1 MKRLFASLLTLSALS
16 LAPAC
21 GGDGD
26 KGNPPVD
33 PNPNPSDTQA
43 DVSSNITQDTTW
55 KAGVTYT
62 LKKYIFVESG
72 TLTIEPGTRI
82 LGDQGSA
89 LIVTR
94 NAKIHAVGTA
104 QAPIVFTSSQ
114 PEGSRAAGDWGGVVL
129 LGKGRINVSGGENT
143 VEGFF
148 SSGNNP
154 LTTYGG
160 GANPNDAHDCGK
172 LNYVRIE
179 FAGFELSEDNELNGL
194 TVAGCGSDT
203 DLDYIQVHKG
213 ADDGVEFFGGSAPLK
228 HAVVT
233 QADDDSLD
241 YDLGYNGK
249 IQFFIAQQNAV
260 VGNRGI
266 EASGNKNN
274 NAATPLSAPEIWN
287 ATFIGS
293 GRPPGT
299 SPAQQGLVFNTGA
312 GGKLNN
318 VIVAHFADLAV
329 DVDGTASAALW
340 NAATPELYLRN
351 TFFWNNRG
359 DQVSIPAAPNPTV
372 DAGGNIT
379 NPDVSNFNEPER
391 VLASGLNNRVVD
403 PLLADALN
411 LTAPDFTPVA
421 GSPAL
426 NPDAAATPP
435 AGFDTSARFVGA
447 VGPTNWLAGWT
458 AFPEN

>member
-16 LAPAC
+16 LTSAC
-21 GGDGD
+21 GDD
-26 KGNPPVD
+26 DNTPN
-33 PNPNPSDTQA
+33 NPNPPPTDTTEN
-43 DVSSNITQDTTW
+43 VSANITQDTTW

-62 LKKYIFVESG
+62 LKNYIFVESG

-89 LIVTR
+89 LIITR

-104 QAPIVFTSSQ
+104 QAPIVFTSSR
-114 PEGSRAAGDWGGVVL
+114 PEGSREPGNWGGVVL
-129 LGKGRINVSGGENT
+129 LGKGRINVAGGENT

-148 SSGNNP
+148 ASGNNP
-154 LTTYGG
+154 LTQYGG
-160 GANPNDAHDCGK
+160 GANPDDAHDCGK
-172 LNYVRIE
+172 LNYARIE

-203 DLDYIQVHKG
+203 DLDYIQVHMG
-213 ADDGVEFFGGSAPLK
+213 ADDGVEFFGGSANLK

-260 VGNRGI
+260 VGNFGI
-266 EASGNKNN
+266 EASGNKND
-274 NAATPLSAPEIWN
+274 NAATPRSAPEIWN

-293 GRPPGT
+293 GRPAGT
-299 SPAQQGLVFNTGA
+299 SPAQSGMVFNTGA

-329 DVDGTASAALW
+329 DVSGTASAALW

-359 DQVSIPAAPNPTV
+359 DTVSIPAAPNPTV

-391 VLASGLNNRVVD
+391 VLASALNNRVVD
-403 PLLADALN
+403 PQLTDATH
-411 LTAPDFTPVA
+411 LTAPNFMPLA

-426 NPDAAATPP
+426 NPDSAATPP

-447 VGPTNWLAGWT
+447 VGTTNWLAGWT
-458 AFPEN
+458 AFPQD

>member
-1 MKRLFASLLTLSALS
+1 MKRLFASLLTISALS
-16 LAPAC
+16 LTAAC
-21 GGDGD
+21 GDD
-26 KGNPPVD
+26 DNDNTPVD
-33 PNPNPSDTQA
+33 PTPNPSETEV
-43 DVSSNITQDTTW
+43 DVSANITQDTTW

-62 LKKYIFVESG
+62 LKNYIFVESG

-89 LIVTR
+89 LIITR

-114 PEGSRAAGDWGGVVL
+114 PEGNRAPGDWGGVVL
-129 LGKGRINVSGGENT
+129 LGKGRINVEGGENT

-148 SSGNNP
+148 ASGNNP
-154 LTTYGG
+154 LTQYGG
-160 GANPNDAHDCGK
+160 GDNPDDAHDCGK

-194 TVAGCGSDT
+194 TVAGCGTDT
-203 DLDYIQVHKG
+203 DLDYIQVHLG
-213 ADDGVEFFGGSAPLK
+213 ADDGVEFFGGSAGLK

-233 QADDDSLD
+233 QTDDDSLD

-249 IQFFIAQQNAV
+249 IQFFIAQQNAT
-260 VGNRGI
+260 VGNFGI
-266 EASGNKNN
+266 EASGNKNQ
-274 NAATPLSAPEIWN
+274 NAATPRSVPEIWN
-287 ATFIGS
+287 ATFFGS
-293 GRPPGT
+293 GRAPGT
-299 SPAQQGLVFNTGA
+299 SPAQAGMVFNTGA

-318 VIVAHFADLAV
+318 VIVANFADLAV
-329 DVDGTASAALW
+329 DVSGTASAALW

-351 TFFWNNRG
+351 TIFWNNRG
-359 DQVSIPAAPNPTV
+359 DTTSIPAAPNPTV
-372 DAGGNIT
+372 DANGNVT
-379 NPDVSNFNEPER
+379 NPDSTNFDESVE
-391 VLASGLNNRVVD
+391 VLASSLNNRVVD
-403 PLLADALN
+403 PQLTGAGN
-411 LTAPDFTPVA
+411 LTAPNFMPAA

-447 VGPTNWLAGWT
+447 VGAENWLAGWT
-458 AFPEN
+458 AFPQD